1 MRANVLLLTGLLAF
15 TNAFALPE
23 SGDTPSSLAALARG
37 LEARAPKC
45 PDVWTQVNAELN
57 SLFLDGAK
65 CNALARG
72 AIRAI
77 FHDCGSWDE
86 SQGQSGGCD
95 GSLIVG
101 VSPDVE
107 LDRIENR
114 GLQNIAGALK
124 DLAGRYNVTAAD
136 MIVFAGNAAIFL
148 CPGGPKVRTYIGRA
162 DNTNSAKA
170 GGLPSPFDTPENLLA
185 LFKAKGFDPEAL
197 AALLGAHSTSTQ
209 NFVNASQAGASQDST
224 PGELDVS
231 YYKQTHDFATTGTAP
246 PGVFVFPSDSSIST
260 SEANSVGRWFQGF
273 IGDQDKWSKSFK
285 KSMDRMSLFGNDKGS
300 MSDCTDVIA
309 KL

>member
-1 MRANVLLLTGLLAF
+1 MSTMKLWYSVPGHHQLPANDHHLLLSPAALSHNRFKMRANFLLLTGLLAF

-23 SGDTPSSLAALARG
+23 SGDSPSSLATLARG

-136 MIVFAGNAAIFL
+136 MIVFAGSEYHI
-148 CPGGPKVRTYIGRA
+148 I
-162 DNTNSAKA
+162 
-170 GGLPSPFDTPENLLA
+170 LPLFRLL
-185 LFKAKGFDPEAL
+185 L
-197 AALLGAHSTSTQ
+197 
-209 NFVNASQAGASQDST
+209 
-224 PGELDVS
+224 
-231 YYKQTHDFATTGTAP
+231 Y
-246 PGVFVFPSDSSIST
+246 
-260 SEANSVGRWFQGF
+260 
-273 IGDQDKWSKSFK
+273 
-285 KSMDRMSLFGNDKGS
+285 GS
-300 MSDCTDVIA
+300 
-309 KL
+309 